1 MVEAFH
7 QCADIERGG
16 GALGNKAAYQAEDIA
31 NPVIKF
37 GDKKFL
43 ALLGRMAIRLSRTP
57 TSAE

>member
-7 QCADIERGG
+7 QCADINRGG
-16 GALGNKAAYQAEDIA
+16 GALGNKATHQAEDVA
-31 NPVIKF
+31 DPVIKF

-43 ALLGRMAIRLSRTP
+43 ALLGRMAVRLSRTQ